1 MPLAFLRSLRE
12 VPAEAAAPLAAAESS
27 LAKDWLTPEEDAAWA
42 DLWESTGG
50 VLNFPFSDLI
60 RSQKGARR
68 SSLLNCL
75 AMTSYCARSP
85 ARRELMNT
93 RYR

>member
-1 MPLAFLRSLRE
+1 M
-12 VPAEAAAPLAAAESS
+12 V
-27 LAKDWLTPEEDAAWA
+27 
-42 DLWESTGG
+42 

-60 RSQKGARR
+60 RSKKGARR

-75 AMTSYCARSP
+75 AMTSSCARSP